1 MIDFYEV
8 CHADFFYKTI
18 SSEDLA
24 RKGEIN
30 AAEFPFT

>member
-18 SSEDLA
+18 SSEALA
-24 RKGEIN
+24 KKGEKN
-30 AAEFPFT
+30 AAEFPVT